1 MGAYKEE
8 KCDFLHRQ
16 IDWTRGNIF
25 KVKEKTFTLDV
36 KKKFFIVRKV
46 RHWNRLLSEIVD
58 GPNLE
63 VFKIR
68 LDQALS
74 NLI

>member
-1 MGAYKEE
+1 MGAYKKD

-16 IDWTRGNIF
+16 IDRTKGKIF
-25 KVKEKTFTLDV
+25 KVKEQTLTSDIR
-36 KKKFFIVRKV
+36 KKFFTVKIV
-46 RHWNRLLSEIVD
+46 RHWNRLLRENS
-58 GPNLE
+58 PTLE

-68 LDQALS
+68 LDWAMS

>member
-1 MGAYKEE
+1 MGTYKEE

-16 IDWTRGNIF
+16 IDRTRGNIF
-25 KVKEKTFTLDV
+25 KAKEETFTLDV
-36 KKKFFIVRKV
+36 RKKVFTVRLV
-46 RHWNRLLSEIVD
+46 RHWNKLLREVD
-58 GPNLE
+58 GPALE

-68 LDQALS
+68 LDWALS